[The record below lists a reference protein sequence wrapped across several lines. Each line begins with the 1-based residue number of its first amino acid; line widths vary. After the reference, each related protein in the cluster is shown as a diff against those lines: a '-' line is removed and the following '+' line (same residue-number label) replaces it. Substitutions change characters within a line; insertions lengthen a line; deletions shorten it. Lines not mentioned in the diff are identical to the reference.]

1 MYYSFIQKYQYIIKM
16 NDFALRNKGA
26 NIAQATKQIFFAR
39 ARRKIR
45 GFSETCFSPACP
57 LSLVG
62 VRR

>member
-39 ARRKIR
+39 
-45 GFSETCFSPACP
+45 
-57 LSLVG
+57 LSSSLCAGTAQDKG
-62 VRR
+62 VFGDMF